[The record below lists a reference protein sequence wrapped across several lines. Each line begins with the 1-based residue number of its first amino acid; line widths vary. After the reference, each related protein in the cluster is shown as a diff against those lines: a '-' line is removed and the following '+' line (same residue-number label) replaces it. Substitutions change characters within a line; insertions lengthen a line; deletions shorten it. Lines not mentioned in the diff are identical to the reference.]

1 MVEKTEQQ
9 KAREAAI
16 AELPQ
21 ELRPILSLDSFH
33 AWKVHPLT
41 VAFRHYLKD
50 FTEVLRADHLT
61 RWEAGQQLDG
71 DLEAEARGRIA
82 TLKEIA
88 GLEYLHVAQFYGLE
102 LLPDPDTEEE
112 GEQSNSNQT
121 GNDGTEDHSESP

>member
-1 MVEKTEQQ
+1 M
-9 KAREAAI
+9 
-16 AELPQ
+16 
-21 ELRPILSLDSFH
+21 
-33 AWKVHPLT
+33 
-41 VAFRHYLKD
+41 
-50 FTEVLRADHLT
+50 LRADHLT

-121 GNDGTEDHSESP
+121 GNDGTEDHSESPVD